1 MQRAS
6 HDTIDALRKELM
18 QLGGLKSPRKEF
30 YCNEGISCMND
41 HFPNGHFPT
50 ASVHE
55 FICPAPESM
64 AASLGF
70 VAALNTILFSPEA
83 VIGWIGSDARLFP
96 PAFTAFNLQP
106 HHIICIYPESI
117 KERTWVIEEALKC
130 KGLNAVIAEL
140 NGFDFKQ
147 SRRFQLAVEESGVT
161 GFLLNSRKGVAE
173 NNACVGRWKIHSI
186 PGENSEGLPGVG
198 FPAWHV
204 ELDKIR
210 NGRKGCWQL
219 YYSNGILHSK
229 NDLVST
235 VLEQPK
241 KWAV

>member
-1 MQRAS
+1 MQRAA
-6 HDTIDALRKELM
+6 HDIIDSLRKELM
-18 QLGGLKSPRKEF
+18 QLGGLKTPPKEF
-30 YCNEGISCMND
+30 YRNEGIACMND
-41 HFPNGHFPT
+41 HFPNRLFPT

-70 VAALNTILFSPEA
+70 VAALNSILFSPEA
-83 VIGWIGSDARLFP
+83 VVAWIGSDVALFP
-96 PAFTAFNLQP
+96 PAFTAFNLKP
-106 HHIICIYPESI
+106 HHLLCIYPGSL

-140 NGFDFKQ
+140 KGFDFTQ

-161 GFLLNSRKGVAE
+161 GFLLNSKQGVAG
-173 NNACVGRWKIHSI
+173 NNACVGRWKVHSV
-186 PGENSEGLPGVG
+186 PGANPEGLPGVG
-198 FPAWHV
+198 FPSWHV
-204 ELDKIR
+204 ELEKIR

-219 YYSNGILHSK
+219 YYNNGMLHSK
-229 NDLVST
+229 NESAST
-235 VLEQPK
+235 VFEQPE